1 MTASILTV
9 DDSPSLR
16 MAIKIALTGAGYA
29 VTEAGDGVEGLTKA
43 KGAKFDLIITDLN
56 MPNMDGL
63 TMIRELRKDPAQCG
77 TPIIFLTTES
87 DDAMKQQAK
96 AAGATGWLVKPFP
109 RTADQGLAQG
119 ARPVS
124 GGDPIAAFRVE
135 AGDLLD
141 QIEQGLLDLTHRLED
156 RDLIDAVF
164 RGLHTLKGSGAMF
177 GFDALASFTHHC
189 ETAFDRVR
197 KGLAPAT
204 QGLVA
209 VILSAKDHMRAL
221 VDGDGTGLEAAG
233 AAILAE
239 LQREVEAAAGNPV
252 VAAAPA
258 QRGWRLSFRL
268 PPESMAN
275 GTNPLMLLDELRELG
290 QCTIVART
298 DRIPPLAELNPVECH
313 IGWDVELLGDVSRD
327 DIDDVFLFVMDDMEL
342 TVEEIG
348 GAAEATPEIAD
359 APAIVATTATPEA
372 AAATPGKAV
381 AKTGESVRVPA
392 ERLDELMDR
401 VGELVIVHSRLS
413 QLANGSGADLVLR
426 SISEEIERLVSEL
439 RDTMMVLR
447 MVPVASLF
455 NRFRRLIHDLARETG
470 KTIELSTEGEATEV
484 DKTVIERLADPMVH
498 LIRNACDH
506 GLEPED
512 ERLAAGKPATGHVR
526 LSAHQAGGEVLIT
539 IQDDGRGINRE
550 RVRAKAE
557 AQGLLQ
563 PGQQVSDSELLHMIF
578 HPGFS
583 TAAAVTNLSGR
594 GVGMDV
600 VKRTIESLRGAI
612 DITSKPGEG
621 STVVLRIPLTL
632 AIIDGLLVR
641 VGEGRYVIPLAAVEE
656 CLELSLEEDLRSR
669 GRSFITLRDRLVPFL
684 RLREMFETGTRPDPH
699 QKIVVIATGAERV
712 GLVVDQIIGSH
723 QTVIKSMSTLHRDVS
738 TFAGATIL
746 GDGGVALILDVVQ
759 LVTAG
764 QHQEERLR
772 AAG

>member
-1 MTASILTV
+1 
-9 DDSPSLR
+9 
-16 MAIKIALTGAGYA
+16 
-29 VTEAGDGVEGLTKA
+29 
-43 KGAKFDLIITDLN
+43 
-56 MPNMDGL
+56 
-63 TMIRELRKDPAQCG
+63 
-77 TPIIFLTTES
+77 
-87 DDAMKQQAK
+87 
-96 AAGATGWLVKPFP
+96 
-109 RTADQGLAQG
+109 
-119 ARPVS
+119 VS

-141 QIEQGLLDLTHRLED
+141 QVEQGLLDLTHRLDD

-221 VDGDGTGLEAAG
+221 VDGDGTGLEAVG

-239 LQREVEAAAGNPV
+239 LQREVDAAAGTPTPTPSAPV
-252 VAAAPA
+252 
-258 QRGWRLSFRL
+258 RKGWRLTFYL

-275 GTNPLMLLDELRELG
+275 GTNPLMLLDELRALG
-290 QCTIVART
+290 ECTITART
-298 DRIPPLAELNPVECH
+298 DRLPALAELNPVECH
-313 IGWDVELLGDVSRD
+313 VGWDVTLFGDVSRD

-342 TVEEIG
+342 TIEELG
-348 GAAEATPEIAD
+348 GEAEAPAEIVE
-359 APAIVATTATPEA
+359 APVATAPATPEA
-372 AAATPGKAV
+372 TGPAKAAT
-381 AKTGESVRVPA
+381 KTGESVRVPA

-413 QLANGSGADLVLR
+413 QLANGQGGDMVLR

-447 MVPVASLF
+447 MVPVATLF
-455 NRFRRLIHDLARETG
+455 GRFRRLIHDLARETG
-470 KTIELSTEGEATEV
+470 KAIELSTEGEATEV

-512 ERLAAGKPATGHVR
+512 ERVAAGKPATGHVR

-557 AQGLLQ
+557 SQGLIQ

-612 DITSKPGEG
+612 DITSNPGEG
-621 STVVLRIPLTL
+621 SKVVLRIPLTL

-723 QTVIKSMSTLHRDVS
+723 QTVIKSMSPLHQDVAA
-738 TFAGATIL
+738 FAGATIL

-759 LVTAG
+759 LVLAG
-764 QHQEERLR
+764 QQQEERLR